1 VSETRKND
9 HIDLTF
15 QSSPTEKIKTYK
27 LSYEPLFSAHPNNL
41 GEARTFNILNHQLKL
56 PLWVSSMTGGA
67 ERALGINTNLARA
80 CGDFGFGMG
89 LGSCR
94 VLLEDKSRLKDFDV
108 KHLMPDM
115 PLYSNFGIAQ
125 LEELIDNK
133 HLYKLDEINA
143 SLRVDGMVIHVNPL
157 QEWAQPEGD
166 QYKRPAIDTIKTLCE
181 EMSLPL
187 IVKEVGQG
195 FGPKSL
201 DALLRLPLQA
211 IETAGFGGTN
221 FTNIELA
228 RLYGSKSGKYSPKTE
243 MGLIGN
249 SCDEM
254 IEWLNSFDLNIAVC
268 REIIIS
274 GGISNVT
281 EGYALTQSC
290 QFDSIFGMASN
301 LLRHSMGEYSEL
313 KDYLDEVKS
322 VIGICEAYLK

>member
-1 VSETRKND
+1 MSETRKND

-15 QSSPTEKIKTYK
+15 KSNPTKKINTYNLK
-27 LSYEPLFSAHPNNL
+27 YEPLFSPHPNNF
-41 GEARTFNILNHQLKL
+41 GESRTYDILNHKLRL

-67 ERALGINTNLARA
+67 KRALDINHNLAKA
-80 CGDFGFGMG
+80 CGEFGFGMG

-94 VLLEDKSRLKDFDV
+94 VLLNDKSRFKDFDV

-125 LEELIDNK
+125 LEELVANK
-133 HLYKLDEINA
+133 NLGKINELNA
-143 SLRVDGMVIHVNPL
+143 DLRVDGMVIHVNPL

-166 QYKRPAIDTIKTLCE
+166 QFKRAPIDTIRILCE

-201 DALLRLPLQA
+201 AALLSLPLQA

-243 MGLIGN
+243 VGSIGN

-254 IEWLNSFDLNIAVC
+254 LEWLNSFDIKSAQC

-274 GGISNVT
+274 GGISGVA
-281 EGYALTQSC
+281 EGYALSQSC
-290 QFDSIFGMASN
+290 QFESIFGMASN
-301 LLRHSMGEYSEL
+301 ILKHAMGEYREL